1 MCICMSYAVLD
12 TITLS
17 LMKLMKPELAMP
29 DNMDGAWKNYYYY
42 YYAATMRR
50 KALMV
55 GHKWVN
61 VTLRLKVSKN
71 FSNEN

>member
-1 MCICMSYAVLD
+1 
-12 TITLS
+12 
-17 LMKLMKPELAMP
+17 MP